1 MTNPKQPHD
10 TYTLMMMVVVVVD
23 DSGEKG
29 IKIIGGGIR
38 DGT

>member
-1 MTNPKQPHD
+1 MTNPAQPHD
-10 TYTLMMMVVVVVD
+10 TYTVMMVVVVVD
-23 DSGEKG
+23 DRGEEG